1 MLPQLVFKVRE
12 ERQAMPLPELVS
24 LFILGDEVQLE
35 TGCIL
40 EDHKAISC

>member
-1 MLPQLVFKVRE
+1 
-12 ERQAMPLPELVS
+12 MPLPKLVRLS
-24 LFILGDEVQLE
+24 IQGDKVQLE